1 MILSEFLYGLGIGL
15 FPFIIY
21 IGYSTK
27 PRKGFFYLSFGILL
41 ALIVP
46 NLISKGSNLNLS
58 TWNYFLISINSSI
71 LSLMLIGHWFLV
83 DPTIDRVGMKRVAKY
98 GVGAS
103 GIAMIQQLAN
113 LYTQSSQSLYPF
125 NLINYVVL
133 GLFFS
138 TCILI
143 AAAISS
149 LNEKGYSGVMAAT
162 GLSYLSFL
170 TSIGAVGTLLLV
182 S

>member
-27 PRKGFFYLSFGILL
+27 PRKGFYYLSFVISL

-46 NLISKGSNLNLS
+46 NLFSNGSNLNLS
-58 TWNYFLISINSSI
+58 TWNYFLISINSSV
-71 LSLMLIGHWFLV
+71 LSLMIIGHWFLV
-83 DPTIDRVGMKRVAKY
+83 DPTIDRVGMKQVAKY

-103 GIAMIQQLAN
+103 GIAMIQQLVN
-113 LYTQSSQSLYPF
+113 LYTQASQSLYPF

-138 TCILI
+138 TCILT
-143 AAAISS
+143 AGAISS

>member
-15 FPFIIY
+15 LPFIIY

-27 PRKGFFYLSFGILL
+27 PRKGFYYLSFSISL
-41 ALIVP
+41 ALIGP
-46 NLISKGSNLNLS
+46 SLISNGYNLNLS
-58 TWNYFLISINSSI
+58 AWHYFLISINSSI

-83 DPTIDRVGMKRVAKY
+83 DPTINRGGMKQVAKY
-98 GVGAS
+98 GIGTSA
-103 GIAMIQQLAN
+103 IAMIQQLVN
-113 LYTQSSQSLYPF
+113 LYTQTSHLPYSF

-138 TCILI
+138 TCILT
-143 AAAISS
+143 AGAS
-149 LNEKGYSGVMAAT
+149 LSLKEKGYSGVMAAT